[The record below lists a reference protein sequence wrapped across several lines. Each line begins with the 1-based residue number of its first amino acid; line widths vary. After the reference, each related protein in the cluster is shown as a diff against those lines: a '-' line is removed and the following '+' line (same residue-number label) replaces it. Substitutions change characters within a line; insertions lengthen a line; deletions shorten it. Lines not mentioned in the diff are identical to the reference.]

1 LANIDTVFTEKGV
14 EFRNLPD
21 IYAIFLSE
29 HDPFEQSCTTYHI
42 HRAITETG
50 THVQNGIHEIY
61 VNAEANDGSLHAE
74 LMNYMVDS
82 NGYHPVFKKLSQK
95 VQYFK
100 ESQKGVNE
108 MGNVFEEYHNERM
121 NEELLAAAE
130 KMLHEGLSLETIARI
145 LPSLS
150 TETLLQLQKAISA

>member
-1 LANIDTVFTEKGV
+1 
-14 EFRNLPD
+14 
-21 IYAIFLSE
+21 
-29 HDPFEQSCTTYHI
+29 
-42 HRAITETG
+42 
-50 THVQNGIHEIY
+50 
-61 VNAEANDGSLHAE
+61 
-74 LMNYMVDS
+74 MNYMADS
-82 NGYHPVFKKLSQK
+82 NGYHPVFKKLSKK

-121 NEELLAAAE
+121 NEELLATAE

-150 TETLLQLQKAISA
+150 TETLSQLQKAISA